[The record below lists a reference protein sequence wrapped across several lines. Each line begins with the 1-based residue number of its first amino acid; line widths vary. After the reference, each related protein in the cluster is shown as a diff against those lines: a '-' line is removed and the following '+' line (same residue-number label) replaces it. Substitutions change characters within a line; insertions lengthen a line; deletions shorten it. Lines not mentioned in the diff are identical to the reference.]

1 MRNSEARQKVN
12 ATEWSMRKRSR
23 GKEERHDVRSSVCL
37 SVWSK
42 LLGAGDMFGD
52 YLCAHFANLP
62 SISGRNQFTDTKF
75 SRPNTKILK
84 SSLEI
89 NGEKRANG
97 NAATTTA
104 SVSP

>member
-1 MRNSEARQKVN
+1 
-12 ATEWSMRKRSR
+12 MRKRSR
-23 GKEERHDVRSSVCL
+23 GKEERQDVRASVCL